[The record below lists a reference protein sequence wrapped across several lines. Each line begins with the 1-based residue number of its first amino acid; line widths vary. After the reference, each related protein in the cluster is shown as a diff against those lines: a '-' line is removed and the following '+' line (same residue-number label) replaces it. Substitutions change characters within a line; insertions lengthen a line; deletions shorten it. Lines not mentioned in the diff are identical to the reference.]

1 MFRIFSRF
9 LPETEKINYPVD
21 PVNPV
26 KKAFLFKI
34 ESIHY
39 LFLKQTTRGSTLM
52 TLEEKIIGM
61 LDQQKISYEIV
72 EHEPVYTNPAMA
84 EALKVDESET
94 VKSLVLKTK
103 EGKMIVLVLPGNKKV
118 NWKEAAAGAGT
129 KKVSFAKPDEVSESV
144 GCEVGCVPPFGHFST
159 LPIYLDPEL
168 AKKDFVYFNPGVH
181 DKSFKVK
188 GWDLRK
194 LCQT

>member
-1 MFRIFSRF
+1 
-9 LPETEKINYPVD
+9 
-21 PVNPV
+21 
-26 KKAFLFKI
+26 
-34 ESIHY
+34 
-39 LFLKQTTRGSTLM
+39 M
-52 TLEEKIIGM
+52 TLEEKIIQL
-61 LDQQKISYEIV
+61 LDNQKISYEIV

-84 EALKVDESET
+84 EALEVDESET

-118 NWKEAAAGAGT
+118 NWKQAATGAGT
-129 KKVSFAKPDEVSESV
+129 KKVSFAKPDEVREAV
-144 GCEVGCVPPFGHFST
+144 GCEVGCVPPFGHVNR

-168 AKKDFVYFNPGVH
+168 ANKDFVYFNPGVH

-194 LCQT
+194 LCQS